1 MVLGG
6 NKLKGLL
13 LYLDLEVKDEDYTR
27 IYLKDTNTV
36 LLDVVRNENKINLY
50 HKIDENNEQGYWL
63 SLLEKETTMV
73 SRFLRLLI
81 KKYFEGQEGTV
92 DIIDCKDIVLKSFK
106 FKG

>member
-27 IYLKDTNTV
+27 VYLKDTNTV
-36 LLDVVRNENKINLY
+36 LLDVILNENKINLY
-50 HKIDENNEQGYWL
+50 HKIIENNEQGYWF
-63 SLLEKETTMV
+63 SLLKDETVMV
-73 SRFLRLLI
+73 SKILRMLI
-81 KKYFEGQEGTV
+81 RKYFKGQEGTI

>member
-1 MVLGG
+1 MVLGS

-50 HKIDENNEQGYWL
+50 HKIV
-63 SLLEKETTMV
+63 K
-73 SRFLRLLI
+73 
-81 KKYFEGQEGTV
+81 
-92 DIIDCKDIVLKSFK
+92 
-106 FKG
+106 

>member
-27 IYLKDTNTV
+27 IYLKGTNTV
-36 LLDVVRNENKINLY
+36 LLDVIINENKINLY
-50 HKIDENNEQGYWL
+50 HKIIEDNGQGYWF
-63 SLLEKETTMV
+63 SLLKDETIIITK
-73 SRFLRLLI
+73 FLKLLI
-81 KKYFEGQEGTV
+81 KKYFKGLEGTI
-92 DIIDCKDIVLKSFK
+92 DMIDCKNIVLKSFK

>member
-1 MVLGG
+1 MVLGS

-36 LLDVVRNENKINLY
+36 LLDVIRNENKINLY
-50 HKIDENNEQGYWL
+50 LKIDENNEQGYWL
-63 SLLEKETTMV
+63 SLLEKETAMV

-81 KKYFEGQEGTV
+81 KKYFEAQEGTV